1 MPEISD
7 VLLCVLHP
15 QLDVREEL
23 LAHCPPGPPVV
34 MASTV
39 EELHGLPVSSTVV
52 VLFDPARSAP
62 EAVRRAVG
70 QQVELVSISD
80 LRLPVAEVGVDA
92 LLPLRRLTTRDLS
105 RLLFDVVQR
114 RAMASTS

>member
-23 LAHCPPGPPVV
+23 LAHCPPGVPVV
-34 MASTV
+34 AASRPD
-39 EELHGLPVSSTVV
+39 ELAGLPPSLIVV
-52 VLFDPARSAP
+52 VLLDPARTVP
-62 EAVRRAVG
+62 REVRQAVG
-70 QQVELVSISD
+70 PAAELVSISD
-80 LRLPVAEVGVDA
+80 LRLPVAELGVDT

-105 RLLFDVVQR
+105 RLLFDVLQR
-114 RAMASTS
+114 RTMAGAS

>member
-1 MPEISD
+1 MPQLSD

-23 LAHCPPGPPVV
+23 LAHCPAELAVV
-34 MASTV
+34 TASQPD
-39 EELHGLPVSSTVV
+39 ELRGLPAARTVV
-52 VLFDPARSAP
+52 VLFDPARTVPA
-62 EAVRRAVG
+62 EVRQAVG
-70 QQVELVSISD
+70 PQGELVSISD

-114 RAMASTS
+114 RAMASCS